1 MKKLQTEKKDKSTT
15 IRDLVELGRVHF
27 AVMQYSENK
36 ISMGKASE
44 IAGISISEMMDL
56 LEKLGVKSNLDLSD
70 YFESRKHAKKIFG

>member
-1 MKKLQTEKKDKSTT
+1 
-15 IRDLVELGRVHF
+15 
-27 AVMQYSENK
+27 
-36 ISMGKASE
+36 MGKASE